1 MQKNSLK
8 QLMLVVALFTMQAV
22 FGTISAKPIS
32 GKVTS
37 ATDGEPLIGAT
48 VQVQGQ
54 KSGIVT
60 DLDGNYT
67 INAEQGQTLVFSYV
81 GYLTKSVK
89 VGGASTINV
98 VLEEDR
104 QSLEEVVVIGY
115 GVQKKKLLTGAT
127 TQVKGENIAKLN
139 TTNPLQAM
147 QGQTPGVSI
156 QSTSGQPGSGM
167 KVNIRG
173 LGTVGSSGPLYLID
187 GIGGDISTLNP
198 ADIESIDV
206 LKDAASAAIYGAQ
219 AANGV
224 VLVTTKN
231 GRAGKAEISFDTY
244 YGWQN
249 VARKAPM
256 LNSQEY
262 MTIMNEQQINAG
274 NQPYDFSS
282 MKSIYD
288 PNGNLYDTNWI
299 DQMFKSNAK
308 VENAT
313 NKKIN
318 DKVALL
324 SFTVKN
330 NGTKAYNE
338 DICIYSLLKNL
349 NNSYYNHVFT
359 KNEPVMLAPQ
369 ESKQMQVEIPLQIDG
384 TYWFG
389 VVYKSDGEF
398 YDINDG
404 KSLSLF
410 PYQVV
415 VPNEPDPI
423 ELSIQKTEA
432 EKLKNGHSFFN
443 LNGQK
448 VNKPQRGLYI
458 INGRKVVIK

>member
-1 MQKNSLK
+1 MRKNSFK
-8 QLMLVVALFTMQAV
+8 QLMLIVFLFTMQAV
-22 FGTISAKPIS
+22 FGTLSAKPVS

-48 VQVQGQ
+48 VQVQGS
-54 KSGIVT
+54 KNGIVT

-81 GYLTKSVK
+81 GYLTKTVK
-89 VGGASTINV
+89 VG
-98 VLEEDR
+98 R

-127 TQVKGENIAKLN
+127 TQVKGEDIAKLN
-139 TTNPLQAM
+139 TTSPLQAM

-156 QSTSGQPGSGM
+156 QSTSGQPGSSL
-167 KVNIRG
+167 KVQIRG

-187 GIGGDISTLNP
+187 GIGGDINSLNP

-249 VARKAPM
+249 VARKANM

-262 MTIMNEQQINAG
+262 MTIMNEQQINSG
-274 NQPYDFSS
+274 NQPYDFTK
-282 MKSIYD
+282 MTSIYD

-308 VENAT
+308 VESYNLGITGGNKVSTYALSLGYMSQEGIVGGKDVSNYQRYNAR
-313 NKKIN
+313 IN
-318 DKVALL
+318 SEHNIID
-324 SFTVKN
+324 
-330 NGTKAYNE
+330 G
-338 DICIYSLLKNL
+338 LLKVGEQVSFVYTKTTGIGVGNQY
-349 NNSYYNHVFT
+349 NNTLRGAFGTS
-359 KNEPVMLAPQ
+359 
-369 ESKQMQVEIPLQIDG
+369 PL
-384 TYWFG
+384 
-389 VVYKSDGEF
+389 VCHEH
-398 YDINDG
+398 
-404 KSLSLF
+404 L
-410 PYQVV
+410 
-415 VPNEPDPI
+415 
-423 ELSIQKTEA
+423 
-432 EKLKNGHSFFN
+432 
-443 LNGQK
+443 
-448 VNKPQRGLYI
+448 
-458 INGRKVVIK
+458 